1 VHALQASRCPILGN
15 TTRATL
21 RSALG
26 MHEVT
31 RENLVLDELL
41 AAKFLAFPNSPPLAC
56 VNGERETLVP

>member
-1 VHALQASRCPILGN
+1 
-15 TTRATL
+15 
-21 RSALG
+21 